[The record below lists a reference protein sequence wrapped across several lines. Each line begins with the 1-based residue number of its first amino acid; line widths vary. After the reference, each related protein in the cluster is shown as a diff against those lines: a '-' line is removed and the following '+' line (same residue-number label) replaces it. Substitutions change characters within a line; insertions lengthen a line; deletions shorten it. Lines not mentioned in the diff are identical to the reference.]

1 MNITLDQDVE
11 EFLKHQVRAG
21 VCAAPG
27 EFVNTLVR
35 SVREQQQKSFEA
47 DPELEAWLL
56 KAADQP
62 STPLTRDDFAALRE
76 RVKSRH
82 PDSRK

>member
-35 SVREQQQKSFEA
+35 SVRDQQEKSFEA

-56 KAADQP
+56 KAVDQP
-62 STPLTRDDFAALRE
+62 STPLTREDFAALRE

-82 PDSRK
+82 PDSQR